1 MTVLLRH
8 LCVTGESFQ
17 LLALRTW
24 LSPRFTSGFYV
35 GISVNKEENIVI
47 KPEGQRIKV
56 LLVEDDKDDYVL
68 FQDLLSEIPKWKFDL
83 DWAPSYGAAL
93 QKSRDCSYDVCFLD
107 YQLGEINGLE
117 LLRELLDDGLNA
129 PAIMLTGQ
137 GGYGIDLQAMKEG
150 AADYLEKSGLD
161 SETLERSIRYS
172 LNRSATLD
180 ALRRSENQL
189 RHLSSKLLE
198 TQENERKFVARELH
212 DSIGASLSAIKVSL
226 ERKLN
231 AMKKGRAS
239 SDDIL
244 LEDIIGIV
252 QGTIKETKR
261 IQKNLRPPVLDDLG
275 IVVALRSLCREF
287 EGLVPDMK
295 IEHSL
300 DVSEQDVP
308 ESLKIV
314 VYRISQEALN
324 NIAKHSRATS
334 VSLTLTKRRD
344 HLKLCIKDNGQGFD
358 LRDALEKPG
367 EMRGMG
373 LSSMKE
379 RSEHSGGTFSLFS
392 SKGKGTR
399 VQAFWPL

>member
-1 MTVLLRH
+1 M
-8 LCVTGESFQ
+8 
-17 LLALRTW
+17 
-24 LSPRFTSGFYV
+24 
-35 GISVNKEENIVI
+35 NKEENIVI
-47 KPEGQRIKV
+47 KPEGQRIRV

-68 FQDLLSEIPKWKFDL
+68 FQDLLSEIPKWRFDL

-93 QKSRDCSYDVCFLD
+93 QTSRDCSYDVCFLD

-137 GGYGIDLQAMKEG
+137 GGYGIDLQAMREG

-198 TQENERKFVARELH
+198 AQENERKFVARELH
-212 DSIGASLSAIKVSL
+212 DSIGASLSAIKVGL

-231 AMKKGRAS
+231 AMNKGRAS

-295 IEHSL
+295 IESSL

-314 VYRISQEALN
+314 LYRISQEAFN
-324 NIAKHSRATS
+324 NIAKHSKATS
-334 VSLTLTKRRD
+334 VSLALTKTRD

-358 LRDALEKPG
+358 LREAVEKPG
-367 EMRGMG
+367 EMGGMG

-392 SKGKGTR
+392 SKGKGT
-399 VQAFWPL
+399 